1 MATNY
6 LVLGQS
12 APSAS
17 TNTTLYTVPSSTQA
31 VVSTIFV
38 CNRNAVAA
46 AKFRI
51 AVRPDGASIANQ
63 HYLFYDNEVA
73 AKGTV
78 AITTGIT
85 LGDTDVVTV
94 WGDSASLSFAAFGSE
109 VTA

>member
-6 LVLGQS
+6 LVLGQV

-17 TNTTLYTVPSSTQA
+17 TNSTLYTAPSSTQA

-38 CNRNAVAA
+38 CNRGTAA
-46 AKFRI
+46 AKYRV
-51 AVRPDGASIANQ
+51 AVRPDGASIADQ
-63 HYLFYDNEVA
+63 HYIFYDA
-73 AKGTV
+73 DLDAKATV

-94 WGDSASLSFAAFGSE
+94 YADSASLSFAAFGSE
-109 VTA
+109 ITA

>member
-6 LVLGQS
+6 LVLGQV

-38 CNRNAVAA
+38 CNRGTSA
-46 AKFRI
+46 AKYRI
-51 AVRPDGASIANQ
+51 AVRPDGASISAQ
-63 HYLFYDNEVA
+63 HYAFYDVELA
-73 AKGTV
+73 ANATT

-94 WGDSASLSFAAFGSE
+94 YSNSASLAFSAFGSE